1 MHRIITPVAL
11 VPAILVVLYF
21 GPLGCLSE
29 NESIVQATFEDGSG
43 EHGAG
48 TAGANVNTL
57 NNLVVELLNVPPPQQ
72 EAAKDY
78 VFTNP
83 RDGWVFI
90 SVESAAK
97 GRDNLALSIDPAPEG
112 EAGILHGIEKGGTLE
127 FMRLLPAG
135 TYQLTVRSEGVS
147 RPSSLVVRAIPELI
161 YTGLGYDCGTR
172 ADKSTPWVE
181 SYGPY
186 DWAFIENID
195 LVENVNVIL
204 ERGKPRPEN
213 ADPIQ
218 DWRKQGKKVLAASFT
233 SWLTTKYQPLSAD
246 DVYTEWTT
254 SEWPNYGFEPD
265 DYYGTLMSEFGGHVP
280 TAEEFPAFIEA
291 VKRLSE
297 ESKFRNRVF
306 YPFTYGSMVQSERTK
321 TFLRT
326 VLEAGYRWAEERYL
340 PESPTEKDALSY
352 IDSALKQH
360 LINYQ
365 KTFPGCQRQLIMNL
379 GFISIPHL
387 NLDINPQVDYKVF
400 LEMQMNLIANDPV
413 FLGIYGISW
422 YHTAYADEE
431 MVRWSAKL
439 NRHYCI
445 EGKKD
450 WLSADPYILPHIEN
464 PDFDEGL
471 TGWDFEPAEE
481 GTIVAG
487 QAQGYGKLQGRYKS
501 TGEGNHFL
509 ITRRSAK
516 APNRVS
522 QQIRNLTPGRLYS
535 IRMLVS
541 DYTDLSQRKGV
552 RKTNNISVV
561 VDGVTV
567 LPEKGFREVVN
578 SDPARDTLYMTY
590 QRMVF
595 RAKTEDAK
603 LVISDWDAGPIGPI
617 GQELAINFIQIQPYL
632 ED

>member
-1 MHRIITPVAL
+1 LQRTIIPVAL
-11 VPAILVVLYF
+11 LVLYS
-21 GPLGCLSE
+21 GSLVCASE
-29 NESIVQATFEDGSG
+29 NESIVQATYEEGSA
-43 EHGAG
+43 EHETDKAG
-48 TAGANVNTL
+48 GNVNTL
-57 NNLVVELLNVPPPQQ
+57 NNLVIELLDVPTPRQ
-72 EAAKDY
+72 EEATDY
-78 VFTNP
+78 RFTNP

-90 SVESAAK
+90 SVESAARGQDK
-97 GRDNLALSIDPAPEG
+97 LVLSIDPVPQG
-112 EAGILHGIEKGGTLE
+112 EVATLHGIEKGGTLE
-127 FMRLLPAG
+127 FMRQLPAG

-147 RPSSLVVRAIPELI
+147 RPSSIVVRAIPELI
-161 YTGLGYDCGTR
+161 YTGLGYDCNTR
-172 ADKSTPWVE
+172 ADKSTPWLE

-186 DWAFIENID
+186 DWKFIENID
-195 LVENVNVIL
+195 LIENVNVIL

-213 ADPIQ
+213 ARHLQ
-218 DWRKQGKKVLAASFT
+218 DWRKQGKKVLTASFI
-233 SWLTTKYQPLSAD
+233 SWLTTKYQPLTAD

-254 SEWPNYGFEPD
+254 SKWPNYGFEPD
-265 DYYGTLMSEFGGHVP
+265 GYYGTLMSEFGDHVP
-280 TAEEFPAFIEA
+280 NAQEFPAFTEA
-291 VKRLSE
+291 VKRLGQ

-306 YPFTYGSMVQSERTK
+306 YPFTYSSMVQTERTR
-321 TFLRT
+321 TFLKT
-326 VLEAGYRWAEERYL
+326 VLEAGYRWAEECYL
-340 PESPTEKDALSY
+340 QELPAEKDALSY
-352 IDSALKQH
+352 IDGALKQH

-379 GFISIPHL
+379 GFISLPHL

-400 LEMQMNLIANDPV
+400 LDMQMNLIANDPV
-413 FLGIYGISW
+413 FLGTYGISW
-422 YHTAYADEE
+422 YHSAYADEE

-450 WLSADPYILPHIEN
+450 RLSADPYILPHIKN

-471 TGWDFEPAEE
+471 TGWEFEPAEE
-481 GTIVAG
+481 GTIAAG
-487 QAQGYGKLQGRYKS
+487 EAPEYGKLQGRYKS

-561 VDGVTV
+561 IDGVAV
-567 LPEKGFREVVN
+567 LAEKTFREVVN
-578 SDPARDTLYMTY
+578 SDPAGDTLYMTY

-595 RAKTEDAK
+595 RAKTGTAK
-603 LVISDWDAGPIGPI
+603 LVISDWGAGPIGPI
-617 GQELAINFIQIQPYL
+617 GQELAINFIQVQPYL
-632 ED
+632 EIE